1 MSIVSVIVP
10 VYNVAEYVDS
20 CLKSLLGQTY
30 KDIEI
35 VVVDDGSTDNTPE
48 VCSEMS
54 RRDPRIRVINQP
66 NRGVSAARNKGVSE
80 ARGEYVCFVDGDDI
94 AHPKMVERLVRSLK
108 SAHADV
114 ACAGYE
120 WFTSHYV
127 PVDLPLESASC
138 TFSAQAACSE
148 LLYQRIPN
156 GPVAKLFPR
165 VVLADVPFLES
176 LRVGEDLLMNFD
188 VFSRS
193 AQVVVLEEPLYGYRQ
208 REGSTMRSVRREDRM
223 RLVTE
228 IEARREEELS
238 EAFDN
243 RLCAEALYMVF
254 EASTAAER
262 QSALALMKQ
271 YRRVV
276 LSDAQSLPQLR
287 IYAAASYA
295 GAWLPAAIHECKARG
310 VHR

>member
-1 MSIVSVIVP
+1 MSLVSVIVP
-10 VYNVAEYVDS
+10 VYNVAEFVDS

-54 RRDPRIRVINQP
+54 RRDPRIRVINQS

-94 AHPKMVERLVRSLK
+94 AHPKMVERLVRSLE

-120 WFTSHYV
+120 RFTSHYV
-127 PVDLPLESASC
+127 PVDLPHESASC

-156 GPVAKLFPR
+156 GPWAKLFPR

-176 LRVGEDLLMNFD
+176 LRLGEDLLMNFD

-208 REGSTMRSVRREDRM
+208 REGSTMRTVRTSDR
-223 RLVTE
+223 RLVVE
-228 IEARREEELS
+228 QLEHRVSPVLS
-238 EAFDN
+238 DAFAN
-243 RLCAEALYMVF
+243 RIFAEALYVAF
-254 EASTAAER
+254 EGRIAAR
-262 QSALALMKQ
+262 SIRFLLHK
-271 YRRVV
+271 YRRTVV
-276 LSDAQSLPQLR
+276 KDSKSLVQLR
-287 IYAAASYA
+287 IYALASYI
-295 GAWLPAAIHECKARG
+295 GVSVPAVIHRWKARI
-310 VHR
+310 R

>member
-1 MSIVSVIVP
+1 MSLVSVIIP

-20 CLKSLLGQTY
+20 CLKGLLGQTY

-35 VVVDDGSTDNTPE
+35 VVIDDGSTDNTPE
-48 VCSEMS
+48 VCSEIS
-54 RRDPRIRVINQP
+54 RHDPRIRVINQA

-94 AHPKMVERLVRSLK
+94 AHPKMVERLVRSLE

-127 PVDLPLESASC
+127 PVDLPLESASR

-165 VVLADVPFLES
+165 VVLADVSFLEH

-208 REGSTMRSVRREDRM
+208 REGSVMSTVRTSVRLLVVEQLEHRVSPVLSAAIANRIFAKALCTAFEGRIAA
-223 RLVTE
+223 RL
-228 IEARREEELS
+228 IRFL
-238 EAFDN
+238 
-243 RLCAEALYMVF
+243 LH
-254 EASTAAER
+254 
-262 QSALALMKQ
+262 K
-271 YRRVV
+271 YRRTVV
-276 LSDAQSLPQLR
+276 KDFKSLVQLR
-287 IYAAASYA
+287 IYALASSI
-295 GAWLPAAIHECKARG
+295 GVSVPAVIHRWKARI
-310 VHR
+310 R

>member
-1 MSIVSVIVP
+1 MSLVSVIVP

-66 NRGVSAARNKGVSE
+66 NRGVSAARNKGVSK

-94 AHPKMVERLVRSLK
+94 AHPKMVERLVRSLE

-208 REGSTMRSVRREDRM
+208 REGSTMRTVRTSDR
-223 RLVTE
+223 RLVVE
-228 IEARREEELS
+228 QLEHRVSPVLS
-238 EAFDN
+238 DAFAN
-243 RLCAEALYMVF
+243 RIFAEALYVAF
-254 EASTAAER
+254 EGRIAAR
-262 QSALALMKQ
+262 SIRFLLHK
-271 YRRVV
+271 YRRTVV
-276 LSDAQSLPQLR
+276 KDSKSLVQLR
-287 IYAAASYA
+287 IYALASYI
-295 GAWLPAAIHECKARG
+295 GVNVPAIIHRWKARI
-310 VHR
+310 R